1 MNILLTNDD
10 GIYAEGLYVLY
21 KEIKKISKVTVVAPE
36 SEMSSVGHGITI
48 SRPILYKKIY
58 RRDKFFGYG
67 ISGTPADCVNIGI
80 NTILNG
86 KPDLIV
92 SGINK
97 GENLADDINYSGT
110 VAAAVEGTLMGIPSF
125 AISLASGKYFKF
137 KPAADFALKLAR
149 LVIQKGLPHRTL
161 LNVNVPDTQGKEIN
175 AYKITLQGRNT
186 QCNTIEEKNDPRG
199 VKYYWIGRKDEGF
212 ESDEESD
219 LAVIKQGLVS
229 ITPLQID
236 RTHHSVVKELQ
247 QWNL

>member
-1 MNILLTNDD
+1 MKILITNDD
-10 GIYAEGLYVLY
+10 GIISEGIRALGDALAALGDVWVIAPDRERNACSHAITLHRPLRVD
-21 KEIKKISKVTVVAPE
+21 KISSQSYAVN
-36 SEMSSVGHGITI
+36 
-48 SRPILYKKIY
+48 
-58 RRDKFFGYG
+58 
-67 ISGTPADCVNIGI
+67 GTPADCVNIGI

-149 LVIQKGLPHRTL
+149 LVIQKGLPLRTL
-161 LNVNVPDTQGKEIN
+161 LNVNVPDTKGEEID
-175 AYKITLQGRNT
+175 AYKITAQGRNT
-186 QCNTIEEKNDPRG
+186 QINTIEEKSDPRG

-212 ESDEESD
+212 KSDDESD

-229 ITPLQID
+229 ITPLHID
-236 RTHHSVVKELQ
+236 RTHHSVVNELQ
-247 QWNL
+247 LWKL